1 VNTKHVESV
10 AVDIPNLAATF
21 LTPMRNEAGI
31 ILLPMGDIK
40 VRNLR
45 MPMSP
50 ELRDIL
56 FILDHELGDLRQ
68 IIRVTH
74 ELGEKAARLQPA
86 LVAELVRAKELINQA
101 LKLLA

>member
-1 VNTKHVESV
+1 
-10 AVDIPNLAATF
+10 
-21 LTPMRNEAGI
+21 MGNEAGL
-31 ILLPMGDIK
+31 ILLLVEAIE

-50 ELRDIL
+50 EFRDTL

-68 IIRVTH
+68 VIRVTY
-74 ELGEKAARLQPA
+74 ELGEKAMRLQPA

-101 LKLLA
+101 LKLLD

>member
-1 VNTKHVESV
+1 
-10 AVDIPNLAATF
+10 
-21 LTPMRNEAGI
+21 MGNEAGLS
-31 ILLPMGDIK
+31 LLLVEAIE

-50 ELRDIL
+50 EFRDTL

-68 IIRVTH
+68 VIRVTY
-74 ELGEKAARLQPA
+74 ELGEKAMRLQPA

-101 LKLLA
+101 LKLLD